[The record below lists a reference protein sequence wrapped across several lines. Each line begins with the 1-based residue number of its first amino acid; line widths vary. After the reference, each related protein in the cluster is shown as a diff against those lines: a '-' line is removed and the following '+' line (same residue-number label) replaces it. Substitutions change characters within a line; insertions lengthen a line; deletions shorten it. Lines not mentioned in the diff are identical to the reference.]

1 MRKKPKLL
9 EKCQPDYD
17 ILLFLQEG
25 CLSGLIKNE
34 TSELLDSVTHVITML
49 SLTLKRSRKKNAQIT
64 GEFIL
69 DFHKEPA
76 VQILPA
82 LPLAGIAA
90 SECSEI
96 KLIFAT
102 N

>member
-1 MRKKPKLL
+1 MTFCYFYRKAA
-9 EKCQPDYD
+9 
-17 ILLFLQEG
+17 FLGSSKMKFRTLGQCHTCHYNAEFNTQKIQE
-25 CLSGLIKNE
+25 
-34 TSELLDSVTHVITML
+34 
-49 SLTLKRSRKKNAQIT
+49 KNAQIT